1 MGRVDLVINMKMP
14 ILKGVV
20 LFLAVSSSGCVTS
33 VWEAKW
39 GAYKPHISFITLEQG
54 EGNKDRLYVWSPNS
68 NAAYINNSTGV
79 ACLASAD
86 VAQARSLNQELALSL
101 SNIFGKVDEASVN
114 DKLVVADQL
123 TKISSRGEPSSFLN
137 VASFHICMLAG
148 AEKIGQQ
155 DVKELL
161 GKAIDAAIMLNT
173 QPQPQPQ
180 PPIKKN

>member
-1 MGRVDLVINMKMP
+1 MKT
-14 ILKGVV
+14 IIRCVV
-20 LFLAVSSSGCVTS
+20 LCLTALSAGCVTS

-39 GAYKPHISFITLEQG
+39 GAYKPHISYITLEQG

-68 NAAYINNSTGV
+68 NAAYINNSSGV

-86 VAQARSLNQELALSL
+86 VAQARSVNQEVALNL
-101 SNIFGKVDEASVN
+101 SKVLDKVEGASAS

-123 TKISSRGEPSSFLN
+123 TRISSRGEPSSFLN

-148 AEKIGQQ
+148 AERLGAQ

-161 GKAIDAAIMLNT
+161 GKAIEA
-173 QPQPQPQ
+173 
-180 PPIKKN
+180 